1 MRTRG
6 ALAIAVFALIAAF
19 TICGSEVLAHHSK
32 AGYDGSKEITV
43 EGVVSEYSWKNPHVW
58 VVWDVKDDGG
68 KVVRWTGELSAIN
81 TNLSLGMS
89 KNSLKAGDEVA
100 ITINPSILGNPEGRV
115 LKIVKKDGTI
125 VMDMSIR

>member
-1 MRTRG
+1 M
-6 ALAIAVFALIAAF
+6 FALIAVC
-19 TICGSEVLAHHSK
+19 TIGGGVVMAHHSK

-81 TNLSLGMS
+81 TNLSLGMT
-89 KNSLKAGDEVA
+89 KNSLKPGDEVA
-100 ITINPSILGNPEGRV
+100 ITINPSRLGNPEGRV
-115 LKIVKKDGTI
+115 LKIVRKDGAI
-125 VMDMSIR
+125 VMDMSVR

>member
-6 ALAIAVFALIAAF
+6 ALGIAAFALIAVF
-19 TICGSEVLAHHSK
+19 TIRGSEFLAHHSK
-32 AGYDGSKEITV
+32 SGYDGSKEITV

-58 VVWDVKDDGG
+58 VVWGVKDVGG
-68 KVVRWTGELSAIN
+68 KIVQWTGELSAIN

-89 KNSLKAGDEVA
+89 KNSLKAGDEVV
-100 ITINPSILGNPEGRV
+100 ITINPSRLGNPEGRV

-125 VMDMSIR
+125 VMDMSVR